1 MWRFRRRRRPAA
13 SGTLRV
19 GRHGASIDDYPVLT
33 VSEGRHPDAFA
44 ALLETATTAERD
56 DGQLRRWA
64 TLVPVA
70 DPRFGVADVGVEF
83 DGRRAC
89 YLRPPHLGIAAAR
102 IEAAKVATLEV
113 PALVEFGP
121 AGPTVRL
128 RIDGEPPT

>member
-13 SGTLRV
+13 TGTLRV
-19 GRHGASIDDYPVLT
+19 GGHGPSIDDYPVLT
-33 VSEGRHPDAFA
+33 VSESRHPDVFA
-44 ALLETATTAERD
+44 ALLASATTAER
-56 DGQLRRWA
+56 GEGLLRRWA

-89 YLRPPHLGIAAAR
+89 YLRPPHLGMAAAR
-102 IEAAKVATLEV
+102 IEAANVAALEV
-113 PALVEFGP
+113 PALIEFGP

-128 RIDGEPPT
+128 RIDDGTPA